1 MAATCCKTLDPN
13 VLNTIPC
20 VFSNFTV
27 LIHPHMQPNDQYLII
42 IIPKLLHSL
51 FLCVSVC
58 VVCSTELLS
67 LWYHHVCVLSNCH
80 SLNLGDCSEEGLVY
94 KHLSRMLGNSKALK
108 TYAIHKCN

>member
-27 LIHPHMQPNDQYLII
+27 LIHPHMQPNDQYLIV

-58 VVCSTELLS
+58 VVCSLS
-67 LWYHHVCVLSNCH
+67 CFLSGIIMCVSYQIAK
-80 SLNLGDCSEEGLVY
+80 V
-94 KHLSRMLGNSKALK
+94 
-108 TYAIHKCN
+108 